1 MNNTKSWLEEII
13 EALNELGGEGTLLDI
28 YTQIEDRKQ
37 MELTKAWKNTVRRTI
52 YDNTKDSVGRR
63 DVFYSVEGKGN
74 GIWGL
79 KDFEANKENI
89 EITED
94 DTGFPE
100 GKKKLRLHLSRERR
114 PAVVREAKKIFK
126 EKNGGNLFCEICGF
140 NFSSVYGELGED
152 FIEGH
157 HVIPVSELNEDH
169 KTKVEDIAMVCS
181 NCHRMLHRRRPWL
194 TKDKLRDLIK
204 HLAFQE
210 VKEHHIT

>member
-13 EALNELGGEGTLLDI
+13 EALNELGGEGTLQDI

-126 EKNGGNLFCEICGF
+126 EKNDGNLFCEICGF

-204 HLAFQE
+204 H
-210 VKEHHIT
+210 

>member
-1 MNNTKSWLEEII
+1 MTNIKSWLEEIT

-28 YTQIEDRKQ
+28 YNQIEDRKQ
-37 MELTKAWKNTVRRTI
+37 MKLTTAWKNTVRRTI

-79 KDFEANKENI
+79 RDFEASKENI

-100 GKKKLRLHLSRERR
+100 GKKKLRIHLSRERR
-114 PAVVREAKKIFK
+114 PEIVREAKRRFK
-126 EKNGGNLFCEICGF
+126 EKNNGNLFCEVCDF

-157 HVIPVSELNEDH
+157 HIIPISELSEDH

-194 TKDKLRDLIK
+194 TKEKLKDLINR
-204 HLAFQE
+204 
-210 VKEHHIT
+210 